1 MPPVQHGDRLPH
13 LISPDEVADWL
24 SGSANRRITYHRT
37 SAEAAAH
44 IRRLGVDP
52 ERSRV
57 GSFGCGFYT
66 ATVEEE
72 EYGPDGVTVAVRL
85 LNPLTG
91 RFADVEEVIDRI
103 AVRLNPPRGQISPFV
118 AAAIRRELL
127 QLGYDGIIV
136 PDGGGDSVDWVIA
149 LTGDVVKVI
158 DE

>member
-1 MPPVQHGDRLPH
+1 M
-13 LISPDEVADWL
+13 
-24 SGSANRRITYHRT
+24 YHRT
-37 SAEAAAH
+37 SAEAAAR

-72 EYGPDGVTVAVRL
+72 EYDPNGVTVAIRL
-85 LNPLTG
+85 MNPLTG
-91 RFADVEEVIDRI
+91 RFADVEEAIDRI
-103 AVRLNPPRGQISPFV
+103 AVQLNPPGGQISPSI

-136 PDGGGDSVDWVIA
+136 PDGGGDGVDWVIA
-149 LTGDVVKVI
+149 LTGATVKVVN
-158 DE
+158 E